1 MLIKNEIKQRLTDF
15 ESEFAFINYF
25 YENFI
30 IKKQKY
36 LLDNIIERAY
46 LSFFVNNNSYVPL
59 FLFFKYDPDL
69 LIKFVKN
76 NNFGKFIINDIFSQ
90 RDEAHFNKF
99 MNEILFSENLITIF
113 QRNDFFYDLISNN
126 FLIKLLDDII
136 INKKLTD
143 LYQKNLNFSDAYNH
157 KDIFTSFP
165 FDIIISNYIKLL
177 NIEYYE
183 TSNISEYKISFINY
197 LKERQKIT
205 LNTNKKLENFN
216 SFIYYLV
223 KNFCI
228 IKYIKDEE
236 INNSLNYK
244 KYLKL
249 KLNNASKKEK
259 ETKFDKFIN
268 KIYTL

>member
-1 MLIKNEIKQRLTDF
+1 MLINNEIKQQLTDF
-15 ESEFAFINYF
+15 KSEFAFINYF

-90 RDEAHFNKF
+90 RDEVHFNKF
-99 MNEILFSENLITIF
+99 MNEILFSENLINIF
-113 QRNDFFYDLISNN
+113 QKNDFFYDLIGNK

-136 INKKLTD
+136 INKKLSD
-143 LYQKNLNFSDAYNH
+143 LHYKNLNFSNSYSN
-157 KDIFTSFP
+157 KNIFNSFP
-165 FDIIISNYIKLL
+165 FDIIISNHTKLL
-177 NIEYYE
+177 NIEHYD
-183 TSNISEYKISFINY
+183 TSNIAEYKQSFINY
-197 LKERQKIT
+197 LNHQQKTILT
-205 LNTNKKLENFN
+205 SNKKFENFN

-223 KNFCI
+223 KNFCS

-236 INNSLNYK
+236 IYNSLNYK
-244 KYLKL
+244 KYLKR
-249 KLNNASKKEK
+249 NNSSNK

-268 KIYTL
+268 KIYRL